1 MTSDG
6 EICHRRRSVN
16 IHDVIFSL
24 KGRSGDR
31 LCCFDARARG
41 FFFVSL
47 FICVLVSRETAKRS
61 FSAGVIRFLSKTQ
74 I

>member
-6 EICHRRRSVN
+6 EICHRRLSVN

-31 LCCFDARARG
+31 LCWFDARSQESHC
-41 FFFVSL
+41 FFVCL
-47 FICVLVSRETAKRS
+47 RLH
-61 FSAGVIRFLSKTQ
+61 FS
-74 I
+74 